1 MIKQWLWQI
10 LAVVRLELR
19 KTFFARRGLWIYLL
33 AVAPLLLFLAASI
46 KAPKIRERLERI
58 AAEHR
63 APTVALRTIR
73 VGLTREQ
80 VIEKLGE
87 PYAQMS
93 KGRPRT
99 EGVMGDLMYKYTD
112 GKSEYWILFEKGKV
126 NHVTTF
132 GPETLAKGSLLFA
145 TTFQSYFLRLAIF
158 FGCVGVFT
166 NLFRGEMVDKSLHFY
181 LLTPMRREVL
191 LAGKYLTGL
200 LATAIIFSASTGLQ
214 LMILLSQFDHAVTAE
229 YLAGPGW
236 HQIFSYLAVTVLPV
250 SAMAA
255 FSSRRECSFE
265 TRSFQPRSSWFGK
278 ELMCSCQRC

>member
-10 LAVVRLELR
+10 LAVIRLELR

-33 AVAPLLLFLAASI
+33 AFAPMLLFMAAAV
-46 KAPKIRERLERI
+46 KGPKSRERLERI
-58 AAEHR
+58 AVRHPT
-63 APTVALRTIR
+63 PTVALRTIR

-87 PYAQMS
+87 PYMQMS
-93 KGRPRT
+93 EGHPRT
-99 EGVMGDLMYKYTD
+99 EGVRGDLMYKYTD
-112 GKSEYWILFEKGKV
+112 GKSEYWILFDKGKV
-126 NHVTTF
+126 NHVTIF
-132 GPETLAKGSLLFA
+132 GEQTLAKGSLLFA

-200 LATAIIFSASTGLQ
+200 LATAVIFSVSTGLQ
-214 LMILLSQFDHAVTAE
+214 LTALLSQFDHAVVAE

-236 HQIFSYLAVTVLPV
+236 HQIFSYLGVTVLLV
-250 SAMAA
+250 
-255 FSSRRECSFE
+255 
-265 TRSFQPRSSWFGK
+265 
-278 ELMCSCQRC
+278 